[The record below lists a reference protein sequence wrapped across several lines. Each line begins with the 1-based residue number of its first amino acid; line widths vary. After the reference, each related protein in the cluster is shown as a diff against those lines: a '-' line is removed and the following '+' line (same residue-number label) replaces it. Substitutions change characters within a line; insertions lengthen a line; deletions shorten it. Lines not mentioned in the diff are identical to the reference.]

1 MDERALFGKACQE
14 AFLRQCEDDIAS
26 WTEPVKLSYSFYKK
40 CSKIIGVNVIPQKY
54 TVRRTFVLIA
64 AAVLLLLTACAA
76 YIYRDDIKGLFVE
89 CLNDHDKVCAEKAA
103 EGFDAKFLEDV
114 YYLTYVP
121 EGYELVESEI
131 NSMKTYYKYSKG
143 NESTIIYTQKS
154 TLANEYIN
162 KKNAK
167 GIFARNV
174 PYDIYYLQT
183 NQLHCYV
190 WYDGDF
196 YNELIFNKA
205 ISDNELENIING
217 ITAKK

>member
-143 NESTIIYTQKS
+143 NESVTYIQNN
-154 TLANEYIN
+154 TLTNEYVDRQS
-162 KKNAK
+162 A
-167 GIFARNV
+167 NV
-174 PYDIYYLQT
+174 VCLNGVDFDIYYLYT
-183 NQLHCYV
+183 EPFNCYT
-190 WYDGDF
+190 WFDGDY
-196 YNELIFNKA
+196 YNELVLNQL
-205 ISDNELENIING
+205 ISDEELAKIISG
-217 ITAKK
+217 ISEK